1 MFLMISGSALNAQDK
16 PNILVIWGDDLGV
29 DNISAYHRG
38 MVKPMTPNI
47 DRIAN
52 EGALMTDAYAQQSC
66 TAGRA
71 SFIMGQHPFRTGMLT
86 IGMPGAKE
94 GIRDTDI
101 TIAQMLKNYGYA
113 TAQIGKNHL
122 GDRNEFLPTVHGFDQ
137 FYGNLYHLNSEEEP
151 EDPEYPK
158 DEEFHKKFGPRGVLE
173 TYATNKDD
181 ATVDPRWGKVG
192 KQTIKDHGPLTIEKM
207 KTVEEDLLARSL
219 KFIEEQSKGGKPFFL
234 WHNATRMHVWTHLAD
249 KWIGSSEGGGLYGDG
264 MMELDYVVGK
274 LLDKLDELGIADN
287 TIVVFSTDNGAEIM
301 SWPDGGTSPFKG
313 EKGTTWEGGFRV
325 PHLVRWPGKI
335 EPGTVVNGIFSHE
348 DWMPTFAAALG
359 EPNLKTKLLTG
370 YKADGKTYKV
380 HLDGYNQLDMLTG
393 KNPEGNRKE
402 IFYFDAGGNL
412 NALRYHDWKVHFSI
426 IEGNLA
432 TAYRKSPSWPIIVN
446 LRQDPYERAP
456 NESQMYLRWQ
466 GEKMWTMVPA
476 QSIVSEFLASFKDF
490 PPAASGSLSVDKVL
504 QQMTTAPAN

>member
-1 MFLMISGSALNAQDK
+1 MAFAPLAIGQER

-29 DNISAYHRG
+29 DNISAYHMG

-47 DRIAN
+47 DRIAK

-94 GIRDTDI
+94 GIRDTDM
-101 TIAQMLKNYGYA
+101 TIAQMLKNYGYS

-158 DEEFHKKFGPRGVLE
+158 DEAFHKKFGPRGVLE
-173 TYATNKDD
+173 TYATSKDD

-207 KTVEEDLLARSL
+207 KTVEMDLLDRSL
-219 KFIEEQSKGGKPFFL
+219 KFIEEQARGGKPFFL
-234 WHNATRMHVWTHLAD
+234 WHNATRMHVWTHLAE
-249 KWIGSSEGGGLYGDG
+249 KWIGSSGGGGLYGDG
-264 MMELDYVVGK
+264 MMELDFVVGK

-301 SWPDGGTSPFKG
+301 TWPDGGTSPFKG

-335 EPGTVVNGIFSHE
+335 EPGTIVNGIFSHE

-359 EPNLKTKLLTG
+359 EPDLKSKLLTG
-370 YKADGKTYKV
+370 YKVGGQTFKV
-380 HLDGYNQLDMLTG
+380 HLDGYNQLDMLMG
-393 KNPEGNRKE
+393 ENPEGNRKE

-412 NALRYHDWKVHFSI
+412 NALRYNDWKVHFSI
-426 IEGNLA
+426 IDGNLA
-432 TAYRKSPSWPIIVN
+432 TAYRKSPSWPIIIN

-456 NESQMYLRWQ
+456 DESHMYLRWQ

-476 QSIVSEFLASFKDF
+476 QSVVAEFLASFKDF
-490 PPAASGSLSVDKVL
+490 PPVASGSLSVDKVL
-504 QQMTTAPAN
+504 QQMTTAPTN